1 MVAVAVIVVPG
12 GGRGVAPL
20 TQFGGLSLLKR
31 AVLTA
36 QKAGVTS
43 CYIYLDQDQKDLEPE
58 LQSDARVTSQVV
70 WLHPNAGALP
80 ALQPENLCL
89 VFSVDTI
96 FRHPLLPDLSR
107 LAAPGK
113 TIVLADP
120 ANVPALAVMPAARVP
135 EVLAEL
141 AQGKSLAETTVL
153 ASSDKVQIP
162 RVRGHFVCSLTPVVT
177 LAKVEHDLLLS
188 LENTRDGYVDTHL
201 NRKLSCPLTR
211 WLLRTPLTPNQ
222 ITVLACLMSLLGALC
237 FFPGGYYG
245 PVLGALCLQFSAV
258 LDCCDG
264 EVARVKFME
273 SPLGDWLDI
282 VCDTVGAI
290 AIFLGVGVAVWQD
303 GALEHALGF
312 AVALAL
318 GGALAFPLVT
328 LAEKTEEAGE
338 RRGGWEDVVIK
349 KVLISLTNRDFS
361 VVILASA
368 VTSKLSWFLWGAAI
382 GAQVFWL
389 SLAWLLFRARRFA
402 GIRSVWERKGA

>member
-1 MVAVAVIVVPG
+1 MIAAAVIVVPG
-12 GGRGVAPL
+12 GGGGVSPL
-20 TQFGGLSLLKR
+20 TQLGGLSLLKR

-43 CYIYLDQDQKDLEPE
+43 CYVYLDQEREDLKSE
-58 LQSDARVTSQVV
+58 LLSDARVTSRVV

-80 ALQPENLCL
+80 ATEPENLCL

-96 FRHPLLPDLSR
+96 FRHPLVQELSR
-107 LAAPGK
+107 WAAPGK
-113 TIVLADP
+113 TLAL
-120 ANVPALAVMPAARVP
+120 AATAGVPALAVMPAARVP
-135 EVLAEL
+135 EMLAEL
-141 AQGKSLAETTVL
+141 TQGKSLAETTVL
-153 ASSDKVQIP
+153 ASGDKMQIP
-162 RVRGHFVCSLTPVVT
+162 RARGHFLHHLTPAVA
-177 LAKVEHDLLLS
+177 LARVEHDLLLS
-188 LENTRDGYVDTHL
+188 LENPRDGYVDTHL
-201 NRKLSCPLTR
+201 NRKLSRPLTR

-222 ITVLACLMSLLGALC
+222 ITVLACLISLFGALC

-264 EVARVKFME
+264 EVARVKCME

-282 VCDTVGAI
+282 MCDTVGAI

-303 GALEHALGF
+303 GALAHALGF
-312 AVALAL
+312 AALLAL

-361 VVILASA
+361 LVILASA

-382 GAQVFWL
+382 GAHVFWL
-389 SLAWLLFRARRFA
+389 SLAWLLFRAGRFDGVRR
-402 GIRSVWERKGA
+402 VWERKET